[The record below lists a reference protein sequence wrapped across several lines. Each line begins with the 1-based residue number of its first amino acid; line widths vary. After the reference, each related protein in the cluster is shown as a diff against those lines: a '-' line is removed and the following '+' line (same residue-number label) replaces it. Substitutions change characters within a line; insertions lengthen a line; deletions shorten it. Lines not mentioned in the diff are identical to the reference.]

1 MCGTG
6 VRAISFSMC
15 ILCMA
20 CQWVACENRP
30 GEGGVVRDPR
40 AAWRVHGMRRGV
52 CTGRGVIVVYFRRF
66 PLAPPHAPGLFF
78 PSLSLLLRSPI
89 SFYHFPRRKRAE
101 GGGGGVRGMFPSTLP
116 HLPHREPRTERP
128 RGVVFVFTLPL
139 NGRHGTRGSSPASS
153 DRPWPAAAS

>member
-6 VRAISFSMC
+6 VQAISFSMC

-52 CTGRGVIVVYFRRF
+52 CTGRGVIVVYFRRV
-66 PLAPPHAPGLFF
+66 PLAPPHAPKLFF
-78 PSLSLLLRSPI
+78 PLSLSLSSSAPR
-89 SFYHFPRRKRAE
+89 YHFIIFLGESARR
-101 GGGGGVRGMFPSTLP
+101 GGGVRGMFPSTLP
-116 HLPHREPRTERP
+116 HLPHQEPRTERP

>member
-1 MCGTG
+1 
-6 VRAISFSMC
+6 
-15 ILCMA
+15 MA

-101 GGGGGVRGMFPSTLP
+101 GGGGGGGGAWYVPLHASPPTP
-116 HLPHREPRTERP
+116 PRAKNRT
-128 RGVVFVFTLPL
+128 
-139 NGRHGTRGSSPASS
+139 S
-153 DRPWPAAAS
+153 